1 MAFGA
6 AAVASMRVD
15 TLHLILHLLL
25 RVALLTQ
32 KQPPCWSGKISNPN
46 PKEGARG
53 RRMRWRQQ
61 HSHGEACV
69 HVVVIRGAG
78 VPVTACRSHRR

>member
-32 KQPPCWSGKISNPN
+32 KQPPCPGQGRSQTLTLKR
-46 PKEGARG
+46 ARAAA
-53 RRMRWRQQ
+53 
-61 HSHGEACV
+61 ACDGGNNTPTV
-69 HVVVIRGAG
+69 RL
-78 VPVTACRSHRR
+78 ACMWW